1 MCVCACDNGGVFVS
15 YVCVVVAAAGDFVAF
30 VPFAPMVLC

>member
-1 MCVCACDNGGVFVS
+1 MCACDNGGVFVS
-15 YVCVVVAAAGDFVAF
+15 YVCVVVAAGDFVAF

>member
-15 YVCVVVAAAGDFVAF
+15 YVCVVVAGDFVAF
-30 VPFAPMVLC
+30 VPFAPMVFC